1 MNDLKKYNGQ
11 QVIQEL
17 ARFEGPAENESD
29 SSPNVV
35 ISVLRRWRILMP
47 TFILVCLIG
56 LPAIWLVIKPY
67 YEVTG
72 AIRVAPILTNILSGE
87 ADRGEISNY
96 QSFMN
101 TQAEMITSTHV
112 VQRVADELA
121 DRNMEFFKN
130 KTGGPV
136 SKLESTLNI
145 SNENSEPAQIL
156 KRAITAGAISATPGR
171 QTELLKI
178 TMTTG
183 NPEEGKQIV
192 DAFIRAYM
200 AVEVSSSI
208 QGQDKK
214 LTVLENER
222 KVLAEKL
229 QRYRDTIRQMAQEYG
244 TTALEGRHDMML
256 ERVASMLAELTRV
269 EARRIHLEA
278 QVQLFENTKEQV
290 MLPEELLQMREE
302 YINDDPMV
310 KVLTENI
317 VGLEQ
322 ELIAAKQLL
331 TPSNPQL
338 NRKTELLEALQ
349 ARLEQRKEEL
359 SESFKEL
366 MEQEVINEGN
376 RQLNN
381 AKTELA
387 QTRAYENRLREILS
401 EEDNETIQLGRK
413 QLTIRDVQD
422 QLDLTK
428 EMYDTVSRRIQEM
441 EMERKRP
448 ARISA
453 AYNADVASI
462 NDKRAKY
469 SAALVFAAMAMAGLL
484 ALVRD
489 KMDPSLRYPEDVLKR
504 TGIRMIGTTI
514 NTDSYDTLSLPQQL
528 LEDYQTIRA
537 NLDLLNG
544 GGIPN
549 KLVVTSA
556 GTRDGKTTF
565 SINLAT
571 SLAKAGKKILLID
584 GDLRKP
590 DIRRLLN
597 LPKDS
602 KGLQAILL
610 GNNFESVLHRISSTE
625 FDVLIPESKNGSD
638 TVQLLSQAPV
648 SEYLN
653 KIGEKYDHVII
664 DTPPILA
671 FPDALLW
678 AKIGDGVILTSF
690 AGRTSGYDLKEALDR
705 LKRINVNILGTVL
718 HNVRTGYSYNRYA
731 YNYYAKQATATN
743 GGRAGNNAALMLPK
757 GKGQYS

>member
-11 QVIQEL
+11 QVVQEL
-17 ARFEGPAENESD
+17 ARFEGPTETEND
-29 SSPNVV
+29 YNPN
-35 ISVLRRWRILMP
+35 IAKAVLKRWRILLL
-47 TFILVCLIG
+47 TFLLVCAIG
-56 LPAIWLVIKPY
+56 TPVIWLVVEPY
-67 YEVTG
+67 YEVIG

-96 QSFMN
+96 QSFLN

-112 VQRVADELA
+112 VHRVADELA
-121 DRNMEFFKN
+121 DRNLGFFGN
-130 KTGGPV
+130 ETGGPAV
-136 SKLESTLNI
+136 KLQQPMNNTVTKP
-145 SNENSEPAQIL
+145 EPVAIL
-156 KRAITAGAISATPGR
+156 KRAITAGIISATPGSR
-171 QTELLKI
+171 TELLKI
-178 TMTTG
+178 TMLTK
-183 NPEEGKQIV
+183 NPEEGKQVV

-222 KVLAEKL
+222 RVLAEKL

-256 ERVASMLAELTRV
+256 ERVASMLAELTRT

-278 QVQLFENTKEQV
+278 QVQLLEKTKEQV
-290 MLPEELLQMREE
+290 MVPGELLQMRKG

-310 KVLTENI
+310 RVLTENI
-317 VGLEQ
+317 VQMEQ
-322 ELIAAKQLL
+322 QLIVARQMFTPTNPELK
-331 TPSNPQL
+331 
-338 NRKTELLEALQ
+338 RKAELLEALQ
-349 ARLEQRKEEL
+349 ERLEQRKEEL
-359 SESFKEL
+359 GKSFEEL
-366 MEQEVINEGN
+366 IAQEVINAGN

-381 AKTELA
+381 ARTELA
-387 QTRAYENRLREILS
+387 QTAAYENRLREILA
-401 EEDNETIQLGRK
+401 EEDNETIELGRK
-413 QLTIRDVQD
+413 QLTIQDIQD
-422 QLDLTK
+422 QLDLAK

-448 ARISA
+448 ARISV
-453 AYNADVASI
+453 AYNADIAVI
-462 NDKRAKY
+462 KDKRIKY
-469 SAALVFAAMAMAGLL
+469 SAALVFAAMALGGFL
-484 ALVRD
+484 ALARD
-489 KMDPSLRYPEDVLKR
+489 KTDPSLRSPDDVLKR

-514 NTDSYDTLSLPQQL
+514 NPNDSDTRSLPQQMS
-528 LEDYQTIRA
+528 EDYQTIRA
-537 NLDLLNG
+537 NLGLLNG

-549 KLVVTSA
+549 KLVITSA

-565 SINLAT
+565 AINLAT
-571 SLAKAGKKILLID
+571 SLSKTGKKILLID

-597 LPKDS
+597 LPKNS

-638 TVQLLSQAPV
+638 TIQLLSQPHV

-664 DTPPILA
+664 DTPPVLA

-690 AGRTSGYDLKEALDR
+690 AGRTSNLDLKETIER
-705 LKRINVNILGTVL
+705 LRKINVNILGTVL

-731 YNYYAKQATATN
+731 YNYYAKQAAAKN
-743 GGRAGNNAALMLPK
+743 GGRTDNNTALMLPK
-757 GKGQYS
+757 GQE